1 MPGEFALYLR
11 QPCFYDIISQMF
23 SGTEIEKIT
32 GGKVLGKGEILGI
45 STDSR
50 SIKPGEL
57 FIPLKGKN
65 FDGRKFLKKAPL
77 ALDVKDGLAALQ
89 KLAAYHRGKFN
100 IPIVGVTGSV
110 GKTTTK
116 DMLASILSQEMNVLK
131 NEENLNNEIGVPL
144 TLLQLNKKHKAA
156 VIEMAMQRLGEIE
169 ELAHIVRP
177 HVAVITNIGEA
188 HLKFLKTK
196 RNVAKAKSEIFKYL
210 KRGDY
215 AVINQDD
222 EFFEHLRRRGKGKGI
237 RVITFGILEKADVMP
252 KDLAGIKL
260 PVPGE
265 HMIMNALAAI
275 AAARTL
281 SIKKASIKKGLEK
294 FQPSSRRMEVIVRPD
309 GTRIL
314 NDTYNANPQSMA
326 AALKVLAHFPGR
338 KIAVLGDMLELGRSS
353 KSAHRRIVKLTY
365 DLKIDKL
372 FTLGKLWPK
381 AAAPEKNRKTLTK
394 KLKKFIRPRDI
405 ILVKGSRGMKMEN
418 LVAGI
423 ERA

>member
-1 MPGEFALYLR
+1 
-11 QPCFYDIISQMF
+11 MF
-23 SGTEIEKIT
+23 SRKEIEEIT
-32 GGKVLGKGEILGI
+32 GGKVLGKGKITGI

-50 SIKPGEL
+50 TIKLGEL

-65 FDGRKFLKKAPL
+65 FDGRRFLKKVPL
-77 ALDVKDGLAALQ
+77 ALNVKNGLAALQ
-89 KLAAYHRGKFN
+89 KLAAYHRDKFK
-100 IPIVGVTGSV
+100 IPIIGVTGSV

-116 DMLASILSQEMNVLK
+116 DMLASILSWEMPVLK

-169 ELAHIVRP
+169 TLARIVRP
-177 HVAVITNIGEA
+177 HLAIITNIGEA

-196 RNVAKAKSEIFKYL
+196 RNVARAKAEIFTYL
-210 KRGDY
+210 KKGDF

-222 EFFEHLRRRGKGKGI
+222 EHFEHLRGCVRRNA
-237 RVITFGILEKADVMP
+237 RVITFGILEKADVTP
-252 KDLAGIKL
+252 KDLRGIKL

-265 HMIMNALAAI
+265 HMIMDALAAV
-275 AAARTL
+275 AAARFL
-281 SIKKASIKKGLEK
+281 GIKKASIKKGLER
-294 FQPSSRRMEVIVRPD
+294 FRPSSKRMEVIVRPD
-309 GTRIL
+309 GTKIL

-326 AALKVLAHFPGR
+326 AALKVLSSLPGR
-338 KIAVLGDMLELGRSS
+338 KIAVLGDMLELGSIS
-353 KSAHRRIVKLTY
+353 KEAHRRIVKLTRA
-365 DLKIDKL
+365 LKIDKL

-381 AAAPEKNRKTLTK
+381 ASASEKDRKTLLK

-405 ILVKGSRGMKMEN
+405 ILLKGSRGMKMEN
-418 LVAGI
+418 LIAGI